1 MSRRTPNADKML
13 LRAALQTA
21 ARGMYVFPLWPRTK
35 MPALHGI
42 ETCRG
47 SGACTH
53 GHQGWETRATRDP
66 ALIQRWWQSRPLNIG
81 LATGRSGLHVL
92 DLDSA
97 HGADP
102 PAEWATARDGRD
114 VLALVAER
122 AGQPFPGN
130 TYTTR
135 TPSGGLHLYFQ
146 APPLIQL
153 HNTVAR
159 LGWRVDSRGSGG
171 YVVAAGS
178 VLPHGRYELITDR
191 PIAPLP
197 AWLVPL
203 LLPPIAHHTAD
214 APNGT
219 GRKEPASDKRRN
231 AYLQVI
237 HDSVAAAAPGTRHHV
252 LIRASYSL
260 GRLAAGGDL
269 DTDEARACLHTATGR
284 WHGRP
289 SRKDI
294 RTIEDGLRAGA
305 LRPRR
310 LAG

>member
-1 MSRRTPNADKML
+1 ML
-13 LRAALQTA
+13 LRSALHTAAL
-21 ARGMYVFPLWPRTK
+21 GMYVFPLWPRSK
-35 MPALHGI
+35 MPALHGA
-42 ETCRG
+42 ETCPG
-47 SGACTH
+47 SGACTN

-66 ALIQRWWQSRPLNIG
+66 ALIQRWWQSQPLNIG
-81 LATGRSGLHVL
+81 VATGRSGLHVL
-92 DLDSA
+92 DLDPA

-102 PAEWATARDGRD
+102 PPEWASACDGRD

-122 AGQPFPGN
+122 AGQPFPGV
-130 TYTTR
+130 TYTTH

-146 APPLIQL
+146 APPLVEL
-153 HNTVAR
+153 RNTVAR

-178 VLPHGRYELITDR
+178 VLPNGRYELIADC

-197 AWLVPL
+197 TWLVPL
-203 LLPPIAHHTAD
+203 LLPPFANHTVD
-214 APNGT
+214 IQLGT
-219 GRKEPASDKRRN
+219 DRKAPASDIRRD
-231 AYLQVI
+231 AYLQAI
-237 HDSVAAAAPGTRHHV
+237 HDSVAAAVPGTRHDV

-269 DTDEARACLHTATGR
+269 DPDEARACLHTATGR
-284 WHGRP
+284 WQGRP

-305 LRPRR
+305 HRPRR

>member
-1 MSRRTPNADKML
+1 MNV
-13 LRAALQTA
+13 
-21 ARGMYVFPLWPRTK
+21 GV
-35 MPALHGI
+35 
-42 ETCRG
+42 
-47 SGACTH
+47 
-53 GHQGWETRATRDP
+53 
-66 ALIQRWWQSRPLNIG
+66 
-81 LATGRSGLHVL
+81 ATGPSGLHVL
-92 DLDSA
+92 DLDPA

-102 PAEWATARDGRD
+102 PPEWATARDGRD

-122 AGQPFPGN
+122 AGQSFPAD

-146 APPLIQL
+146 APPLVEL
-153 HNTVAR
+153 RNTVAR
-159 LGWRVDSRGSGG
+159 LGWRVDSRGNGG
-171 YVVAAGS
+171 YVVTAGS
-178 VLPHGRYELITDR
+178 LLSNGRYQMVADC

-203 LLPPIAHHTAD
+203 LLPPIANHTTD
-214 APNGT
+214 VPIGT
-219 GRKEPASDKRRN
+219 GRQEPASDLRKD
-231 AYLQVI
+231 AYLQAI
-237 HDSVAAAAPGTRHHV
+237 HDSVAAAVPGTRHNV

-269 DTDEARACLHTATGR
+269 DTDEARTCLHTATGR
-284 WHGRP
+284 WQGRP

-305 LRPRR
+305 HRPRR